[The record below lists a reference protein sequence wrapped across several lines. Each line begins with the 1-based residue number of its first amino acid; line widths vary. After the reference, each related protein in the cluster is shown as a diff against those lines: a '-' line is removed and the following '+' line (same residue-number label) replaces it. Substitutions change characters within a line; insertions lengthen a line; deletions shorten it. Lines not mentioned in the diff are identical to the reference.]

1 MLQTIMVQTAG
12 SVTLWG
18 RMARSAVAMASAR
31 GQEPGRGM
39 ANVNVVQ
46 STLGRLV
53 ISAVRDIIRA
63 SKMIR
68 NCSVLPVINHAQDI
82 VQVSDDDD
90 DDIEETISDCVSGA
104 GPKSCTVCAS
114 GYIMNTEHGCLVSFV
129 FQSYTFACLIHKGL
143 GWRAS

>member
-1 MLQTIMVQTAG
+1 MLQIIMVQIAG

-46 STLGRLV
+46 NTLGRLV
-53 ISAVRDIIRA
+53 ISAVRVIIRA

-82 VQVSDDDD
+82 VQVSDHDD
-90 DDIEETISDCVSGA
+90 DDIKEMISDYVSGA

-129 FQSYTFACLIHKGL
+129 FQFYTFACLIHKGL

>member
-1 MLQTIMVQTAG
+1 MVQTAG
-12 SVTLWG
+12 FVTLWE

-90 DDIEETISDCVSGA
+90 DDIEEMISDYVSGA

-129 FQSYTFACLIHKGL
+129 FQFYTFACLIHKGL
-143 GWRAS
+143 GWRPS

>member
-12 SVTLWG
+12 SVTHWE
-18 RMARSAVAMASAR
+18 RMGRSAVAMASAR

-53 ISAVRDIIRA
+53 ISAVRVIIRA

-82 VQVSDDDD
+82 VQVNNDDD

-129 FQSYTFACLIHKGL
+129 FQFYTFACLIHKGL

>member
-1 MLQTIMVQTAG
+1 MLQTIMVLIAG
-12 SVTLWG
+12 SVTLWE

-63 SKMIR
+63 SKMIQ

-82 VQVSDDDD
+82 VQVSDHDD
-90 DDIEETISDCVSGA
+90 DDIEETISDYVSGA

-129 FQSYTFACLIHKGL
+129 FQFYTFACLIHKGL